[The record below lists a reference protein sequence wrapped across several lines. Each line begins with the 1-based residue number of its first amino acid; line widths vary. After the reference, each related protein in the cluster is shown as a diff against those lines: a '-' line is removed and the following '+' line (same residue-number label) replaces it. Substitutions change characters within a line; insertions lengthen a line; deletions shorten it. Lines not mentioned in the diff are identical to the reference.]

1 MIGLNEVSLLGYLGD
16 DPKIT
21 ETASKI
27 KCARF
32 SIATSEV
39 WLDKQSGEKKQKT
52 EWHRIVAWREL
63 AGIVERFCRKGSR
76 IHLKGKLETSSYTD
90 DKGIERWTT
99 NIVADKIILLDR
111 PPESENEQPANKT
124 KEVKEKSAVVEQA
137 NNADDRFRNEDIP
150 F

>member
-1 MIGLNEVSLLGYLGD
+1 MIGLNEVSLLGNLGD
-16 DPKIT
+16 EPKIL
-21 ETASKI
+21 ETKSGI
-27 KCARF
+27 KSARL
-32 SIATSEV
+32 SLATSEI
-39 WLDKQSGEKKQKT
+39 WYDKETGEKRQKT

-90 DKGIERWTT
+90 DKGIERWVTT
-99 NIVADKIILLDR
+99 IIADKIILLDR

-124 KEVKEKSAVVEQA
+124 KEVKEKS
-137 NNADDRFRNEDIP
+137 DDRFRNEDIP